1 MTDKSWSG
9 YNWYQGNYRSLIQI
23 NTDLPIYID
32 RAIDLACH
40 EGYPGHH
47 VYNVLLEQQLV
58 RGRGWQEFTVYPL
71 FSPQSLIAE
80 GTANYGIEVAFP
92 DDERR
97 AFERDV
103 LFPAAGLD
111 ASQVEQF
118 YEIAELVEKLGYA
131 GNEAARRYRDGQ
143 IDAAAAA
150 SWLETYALSS
160 PERAA
165 QRVRFIDQY
174 GAYVINYNL
183 GKDLVATYLEARAG
197 ADPEQTVARVR
208 SLDLLAAF
216 TVGAQRIE
224 RRRRYTELV
233 GSGEGRVRSRGLLR
247 GWAAALAVC
256 AALQAAAQPL
266 PIENIQLRGDRFR
279 GLHYREMTE
288 EQRALLYN
296 VVNSA
301 RAVTNTTGNGPFNT
315 LLRTPQVG
323 ELSQQ
328 LGNAIRFSSGLSGR
342 LREMATLMAGRAW
355 TSSYEWYAHA
365 RYALDEGIEPS
376 VVAAIAEHR
385 TPDLAAM
392 PVEDAM
398 VWRVA
403 DEILYTRR
411 VTDDTYREALAVLGE
426 RRLLSSA
433 TIAAYYEYVSM
444 LLNVD
449 RYPLPADAPAEAA
462 AAAHGLRPLPAD
474 ALYRKPQGAVTP
486 RPAIPN
492 EDTER
497 AIAALGASVERD
509 DELPRARARR
519 SASCG
524 AGAMEQAPPVTK
536 RGAHVA
542 GRRSGRAVRNGAA
555 RYALRLGR
563 DVCGALDAL
572 GERGLVNLMVLMGHS
587 NIRCAQ
593 QALAG
598 AACVL

>member
-1 MTDKSWSG
+1 MRLVNGKWALGSK
-9 YNWYQGNYRSLIQI
+9 
-23 NTDLPIYID
+23 
-32 RAIDLACH
+32 AVVVLAA
-40 EGYPGHH
+40 
-47 VYNVLLEQQLV
+47 V
-58 RGRGWQEFTVYPL
+58 
-71 FSPQSLIAE
+71 
-80 GTANYGIEVAFP
+80 
-92 DDERR
+92 
-97 AFERDV
+97 
-103 LFPAAGLD
+103 
-111 ASQVEQF
+111 
-118 YEIAELVEKLGYA
+118 
-131 GNEAARRYRDGQ
+131 
-143 IDAAAAA
+143 AA
-150 SWLETYALSS
+150 SWPAF
-160 PERAA
+160 A
-165 QRVRFIDQY
+165 Q
-174 GAYVINYNL
+174 
-183 GKDLVATYLEARAG
+183 
-197 ADPEQTVARVR
+197 
-208 SLDLLAAF
+208 S
-216 TVGAQRIE
+216 
-224 RRRRYTELV
+224 
-233 GSGEGRVRSRGLLR
+233 
-247 GWAAALAVC
+247 
-256 AALQAAAQPL
+256 L

-279 GLHYREMTE
+279 GLHYSEMND

-385 TPDLAAM
+385 TPDLASM

-449 RYPLPADAPAEAA
+449 RYPLPADASPEAA
-462 AAAHGLRPLPAD
+462 AAAHGLRPLSAD
-474 ALYRKPQGAVTP
+474 TLYRSPRGAVTP

-509 DELPRARARR
+509 EELPREMREVAR
-519 SASCG
+519 SAVLAQWQSDG
-524 AGAMEQAPPVTK
+524 PQVRAMS
-536 RGAHVA
+536 AH
-542 GRRSGRAVRNGAA
+542 AA
-555 RYALRLGR
+555 RIESFARELLETRFVS
-563 DVCGALDAL
+563 DKTFAAALDVL

-598 AACVL
+598 ADCVL

>member
-1 MTDKSWSG
+1 M
-9 YNWYQGNYRSLIQI
+9 
-23 NTDLPIYID
+23 
-32 RAIDLACH
+32 
-40 EGYPGHH
+40 
-47 VYNVLLEQQLV
+47 
-58 RGRGWQEFTVYPL
+58 
-71 FSPQSLIAE
+71 
-80 GTANYGIEVAFP
+80 
-92 DDERR
+92 
-97 AFERDV
+97 
-103 LFPAAGLD
+103 
-111 ASQVEQF
+111 
-118 YEIAELVEKLGYA
+118 
-131 GNEAARRYRDGQ
+131 
-143 IDAAAAA
+143 
-150 SWLETYALSS
+150 
-160 PERAA
+160 
-165 QRVRFIDQY
+165 
-174 GAYVINYNL
+174 
-183 GKDLVATYLEARAG
+183 
-197 ADPEQTVARVR
+197 
-208 SLDLLAAF
+208 
-216 TVGAQRIE
+216 
-224 RRRRYTELV
+224 
-233 GSGEGRVRSRGLLR
+233 
-247 GWAAALAVC
+247 
-256 AALQAAAQPL
+256 QAAAQPL

-365 RYALDEGIEPS
+365 RYALDEGIDAS
-376 VVAAIAEHR
+376 VVDAIAEHR

-462 AAAHGLRPLPAD
+462 AAAHGLRPLSAD

-486 RPAIPN
+486 RPPIPN

-497 AIAALGASVERD
+497 AIAALGASVDVTRSCHTTCAKPRD
-509 DELPRARARR
+509 AAVLRQWNGPTGRGAGDVADCRQRPRFATELLGTRVRVGRDVRGRARR
-519 SASCG
+519 ARR
-524 AGAMEQAPPVTK
+524 ARPRQPH
-536 RGAHVA
+536 GAHGTLEHSLRA
-542 GRRSGRAVRNGAA
+542 ASACRRRVRTLIDNK
-555 RYALRLGR
+555 
-563 DVCGALDAL
+563 
-572 GERGLVNLMVLMGHS
+572 ENPS
-587 NIRCAQ
+587 
-593 QALAG
+593 
-598 AACVL
+598 